1 MNARWSIAK
10 PGNMINL
17 KSEVVRP
24 TASLKEMAKVK
35 ILNGDRT
42 KLPISRKCA
51 VSNLIMLVNS

>member
-10 PGNMINL
+10 LGNMINL

-24 TASLKEMAKVK
+24 SASLKEMAKVK
-35 ILNGDRT
+35 ILNRDRA